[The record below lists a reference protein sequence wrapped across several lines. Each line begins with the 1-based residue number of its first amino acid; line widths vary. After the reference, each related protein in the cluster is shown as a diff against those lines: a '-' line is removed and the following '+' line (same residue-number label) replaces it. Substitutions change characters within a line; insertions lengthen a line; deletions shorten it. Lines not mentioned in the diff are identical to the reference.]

1 MFGNWLKFA
10 WDANMLALESQRVIA
25 MRLAKLSMGGAGAT
39 KEAERMVREKMS
51 KRSKSRGE
59 RRFGHLAVGCGRMT
73 HGGCDGFTNQLFSD
87 LFWECHRRRTSMLFR
102 LPS

>member
-39 KEAERMVREKMS
+39 KEAERMVREKMFAAGQAGIKMTTGGS
-51 KRSKSRGE
+51 GHSVVKQYRRKVRSNLKR
-59 RRFGHLAVGCGRMT
+59 LAK
-73 HGGCDGFTNQLFSD
+73 
-87 LFWECHRRRTSMLFR
+87 
-102 LPS
+102 